1 MTKSTSSTSISAAV
15 GAPSTS
21 PPAIAVAAAAQQQTT
36 VRLNNTHPSPEQAL
50 RLKSRAT
57 FTPSLAS
64 GKNAKF
70 IAITRDLVP
79 CHADLFRNGKPVAL
93 RFTIIRPLCGGFS
106 SVPYTKGPQQER
118 GAKKLT
124 ELQFVPFVPPF
135 AVSSSSVVVGG
146 AAPSSGGGSGEH
158 SGDSLEAPVPFVP
171 KVGTIPDNHMQPVM
185 QMWSYEPADKNENKG
200 PRCEDV
206 TLSLIHI

>member
-146 AAPSSGGGSGEH
+146 AAPSSGGGSG
-158 SGDSLEAPVPFVP
+158 SIP
-171 KVGTIPDNHMQPVM
+171 GTR
-185 QMWSYEPADKNENKG
+185 WRR
-200 PRCEDV
+200 RCP
-206 TLSLIHI
+206 LSRRWARSPTTTCSP